1 MNIIV
6 LGSSAGGGFPQWNCS
21 CNNCKGFRSGK
32 IKARART
39 QSSIAIELNNHQW
52 VLINA
57 SPDIHHQLLAQKL
70 TPSPK
75 KIRNNPLAAIILTD
89 SQLDHTA
96 GLLLLRE
103 DKPLSVYATQS
114 VCYDLTH
121 DFPIMN
127 VLSHYC
133 GVKLN
138 TISVGDNADFT
149 VENNDHLVFTPIPLH
164 SNAPPYSRHR
174 DKTVPGDNIGLL
186 ISDKNTNKKLF
197 YAPGIEMVDATL
209 LKLMN
214 EVDCLLIDG
223 TVWHNDEL
231 ARAGVGTTLAT
242 AMGHMPLSGEQGLIS
257 HLNTLATPRKILVH
271 INNTNPI
278 LNEDSPERAELSRFN
293 IEVGYDGMEI
303 QL

>member
-1 MNIIV
+1 MNLIV
-6 LGSSAGGGFPQWNCS
+6 LGSSAGGGFPQWNCC
-21 CNNCKGFRSGK
+21 CNNCKGFRAGK
-32 IKARART
+32 LKARART
-39 QSSIAIELNNHQW
+39 QSSIAVGLNNHQW

-57 SPDIHHQLLAQKL
+57 SPDIHHQMLAQKL
-70 TPSPK
+70 TPSPEN
-75 KIRNNPLAAIILTD
+75 IRNNPFAAIIFTD

-103 DKPLSVYATQS
+103 DKPLSVYATES
-114 VCYDLTH
+114 VFYDLTH
-121 DFPIMN
+121 DFPIMK

-133 GVKLN
+133 GVRKKIMTLEN
-138 TISVGDNADFT
+138 NASFT
-149 VENNDHLVFTPIPLH
+149 LENNDHLVFTPIPLH

-174 DKTVPGDNIGLL
+174 NKTVAGDNIGLL
-186 ISDKNTNKKLF
+186 IHEKNTQKKLF
-197 YAPGIEMVDATL
+197 YAPGIELIDAPL
-209 LKLMN
+209 LQLMN

-231 ARAGVGTTLAT
+231 VRAGVGTTLAT
-242 AMGHMPLSGEQGLIS
+242 AMGHMPLSGDKGLIS
-257 HLNTLATPRKILVH
+257 QLITLATPRKILIH

-278 LNEDSPERAELSRFN
+278 LNEDSLERAELSRLN